1 MFYVYIITNSN
12 NRVLYVGVTN
22 NLIKRMNDHKNKTV
36 QGFSKKYNLQKLV
49 YYEEAEEAYSAISR
63 EKQIKGWIRKKK
75 NELIETVNPDWE
87 DLYNKIVLEKF

>member
-49 YYEEAEEAYSAISR
+49 YYEEAEEAYSAISG
-63 EKQIKGWIRKKK
+63 EKQIKGWIRKK

>member
-1 MFYVYIITNSN
+1 
-12 NRVLYVGVTN
+12 
-22 NLIKRMNDHKNKTV
+22 MNDHKNKTV